1 MSKSSNKRLP
11 NLLKAALAILCIV
24 AASVG
29 ATLYVAV
36 PQIGA
41 WLNPFDPSHPAV
53 EPGVHPAVASAPAPT
68 APIDVPAPIFLD
80 LEPFTAMLHDAQ
92 GRRRVLYVGIT
103 LRVANDETRTLFTE
117 YMPEVRDRIL
127 RTLSVQDPIEVQTPD
142 GRTRLVQELSSA
154 LQAPYHPHLPSA
166 HIHGVLFTA
175 FVVQ

>member
-1 MSKSSNKRLP
+1 MSKSSQKRLP
-11 NLLKAALAILCIV
+11 NLLKTALAILCIV

-41 WLNPFDPSHPAV
+41 WLNPFDPSPPV
-53 EPGVHPAVASAPAPT
+53 EPDVYTAVAPAPP
-68 APIDVPAPIFLD
+68 APIDVPAPIFLE
-80 LEPFTAMLHDAQ
+80 LEPFTTMLRDAQ

-103 LRVANDETRTLFTE
+103 LHVANNETRALFTE
-117 YMPEVRDRIL
+117 YMPQVRDRVL
-127 RTLSVQDPIEVQTPD
+127 RILSVQDPIDVQTPD
-142 GRTRLVQELSSA
+142 GRTRLVQELHST

-166 HIHGVLFTA
+166 YIHDVLFTA